1 MDTSQDCHRSP
12 ETVPQVF
19 GERPIDQPLS
29 CTEKKIVI
37 RKQDAFFLT
46 ENEAI
51 DRNSTCWRNDDVR
64 VSRASKPAS
73 GNP

>member
-1 MDTSQDCHRSP
+1 MDRLNEYQKFDIDISYHLVKQ
-12 ETVPQVF
+12 ET
-19 GERPIDQPLS
+19 
-29 CTEKKIVI
+29 TEIVYLQIVI